1 MPRLFN
7 DNARARKYSYRIFP
21 HYSFEKFIASLVVNV
36 LCANTKQI
44 WLKFMCMKCISYLR
58 ARDH

>member
-1 MPRLFN
+1 MTT
-7 DNARARKYSYRIFP
+7 RARENIPIEYSP
-21 HYSFEKFIASLVVNV
+21 TSYSLKFIASLVVNV